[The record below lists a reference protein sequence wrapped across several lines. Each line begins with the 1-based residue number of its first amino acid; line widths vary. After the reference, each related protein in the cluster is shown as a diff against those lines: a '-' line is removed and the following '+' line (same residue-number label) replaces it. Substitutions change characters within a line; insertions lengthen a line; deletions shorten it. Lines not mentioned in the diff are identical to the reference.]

1 MLLLLLLLIPVFCM
15 GMSVY
20 IATLYQYVVDKLN
33 VLPLILSVFDIVI
46 LGYILPRLFYKIY
59 KSDTPGSLNA
69 EKKISNFSNYLSYI
83 IMLLFAVALLIRF
96 IITHESYLD
105 IYVSVIIILLFVYTT
120 YIYYFD
126 YKNIEFEVN
135 DITDINKK
143 TKLMYLENKE
153 FGVKE
158 LYIGNDTEYEIGK
171 KYILKYNK
179 NSDLFKSNKSVKEK
193 NKK

>member
-1 MLLLLLLLIPVFCM
+1 MLLLLLLLVPVFCM

-158 LYIGNDTEYEIGK
+158 LYIGNDTEYEVGK

>member
-83 IMLLFAVALLIRF
+83 IMLLFAVALLIRLSMS
-96 IITHESYLD
+96 SYSL
-105 IYVSVIIILLFVYTT
+105 
-120 YIYYFD
+120 
-126 YKNIEFEVN
+126 KNIES
-135 DITDINKK
+135 T
-143 TKLMYLENKE
+143 
-153 FGVKE
+153 
-158 LYIGNDTEYEIGK
+158 
-171 KYILKYNK
+171 
-179 NSDLFKSNKSVKEK
+179 
-193 NKK
+193 

>member
-1 MLLLLLLLIPVFCM
+1 MLLLLLLLVPVFCM

-105 IYVSVIIILLFVYTT
+105 IYVSVIIILVFVYTT

-158 LYIGNDTEYEIGK
+158 LYIGNDTEYEVGK

>member
-1 MLLLLLLLIPVFCM
+1 M

-158 LYIGNDTEYEIGK
+158 LYIGNDTEYEVGK

>member
-158 LYIGNDTEYEIGK
+158 LYIGNDTEYEVGK

>member
-83 IMLLFAVALLIRF
+83 IMLLFAVALLIKF

-158 LYIGNDTEYEIGK
+158 LYIGNDTEYEVGK